1 MKRKLSILMLCSL
14 LLITTIGTVMAGNF
28 DYSITEYWA
37 TEAATYDGVWT
48 NDMEWVAGPQTPISE
63 DAIFTYTLSASGDY
77 SVMNA
82 QFLIENFA
90 DTTDDA
96 GDYVQ
101 ICIDQANAGGSAPQ
115 TGCGRIDVI
124 GQADVVCYVGDG
136 SGWTENTDDSI
147 EWAASISE
155 SYLESTPHGIVELQF
170 DKLSGSLILDQPPNG
185 LRVAVY
191 DETTDTLA
199 AWPPES
205 DVDDPDSWGVIADYS
220 QTPYSDQPIPEG
232 LTFGVMAALS
242 SIALLAGSLYL
253 RKHAKKQ
260 TK

>member
-1 MKRKLSILMLCSL
+1 
-14 LLITTIGTVMAGNF
+14 MAGTL

-48 NDMEWVAGPQTPISE
+48 TDMEWVAGPATPISE

-101 ICIDQANAGGSAPQ
+101 ICFQYDNSGGSAPQ
-115 TGCGRIDVI
+115 DGCGRIDVI
-124 GQADVVCYVGDG
+124 GHADVVCYVGDG
-136 SGWTENTDDSI
+136 TAWSENTDDPV

-155 SYLESTPHGIVELQF
+155 SPYNSTPHWIVELQF
-170 DKLSGSLILDQPPNG
+170 DKISGSLQLGQPPNG
-185 LRVAVY
+185 LRIAVY
-191 DETTDTLA
+191 DESTDTLA

-205 DVDDPDSWGVIADYS
+205 DVNDPDSWGVIADYS
-220 QTPYSDQPIPEG
+220 QTPYSDEPIPEG

-242 SIALLAGSLYL
+242 SIALIAGSQYL
-253 RKHAKKQ
+253 RKRSKK
-260 TK
+260 

>member
-1 MKRKLSILMLCSL
+1 MNKKIALLMLSSL
-14 LLITTIGTVMAGNF
+14 LLITSVGTVMAGTL

-82 QFLIENFA
+82 QFLIEYFS

-101 ICIDQANAGGSAPQ
+101 ICIDPANGGGSAPQ
-115 TGCGRIDVI
+115 TGYGRIDII
-124 GQADVVCYVGDG
+124 GHTDIVCYAGDG
-136 SGWTENTDDSI
+136 TGWTGIAVDDDI
-147 EWAASISE
+147 EWANSLSE
-155 SYLESTPHGIVELQF
+155 SPLNSTPHWIVELQF
-170 DKLSGSLILDQPPNG
+170 DKQINAMTLGQPPNG
-185 LRVAVY
+185 LRIAVY
-191 DETTDTLA
+191 DESTDTLA

-205 DVDDPDSWGVIADYS
+205 DVNDPDSWGVIADYS
-220 QTPYSDQPIPEG
+220 QTPYSDEPIPEG

-242 SIALLAGSLYL
+242 SIALIAGSQYL
-253 RKHAKKQ
+253 RKRSKK
-260 TK
+260 

>member
-1 MKRKLSILMLCSL
+1 MKRKISVLMLCSL
-14 LLITTIGTVMAGNF
+14 LLITTIGTVMAGNL

-37 TEAATYDGVWT
+37 TEPATYDGVWT

-63 DAIFTYTLSASGDY
+63 DAIFTYTLSASEDY

-101 ICIDQANAGGSAPQ
+101 ICFQYDNSGGSAPQ
-115 TGCGRIDVI
+115 SGCGRIDVI
-124 GQADVVCYVGDG
+124 GQTDVVAYVGDG
-136 SGWTENTDDSI
+136 SGWTENTDDPI

-155 SYLESTPHGIVELQF
+155 SYLESTPHAILELQF
-170 DKLSGSLILDQPPNG
+170 DKITGSLQLGQPPNG
-185 LRVAVY
+185 LRIAVY
-191 DETTDTLA
+191 DESTDTLE

-205 DVDDPDSWGVIADYS
+205 DADDPDSWGVIADYS
-220 QTPYSDQPIPEG
+220 GEPYSTEPIPEG